1 MGKAHSVE
9 KKKKKDKK
17 KGSLKVSG
25 SSSFGKKKKRG
36 LERKKMDYGLN
47 LWQEDWK
54 TKPCSFLLK
63 FGVVTPSIH
72 FLLEKNLV

>member
-1 MGKAHSVE
+1 MKN
-9 KKKKKDKK
+9 KKKNKK
-17 KGSLKVSG
+17 KGILKVS
-25 SSSFGKKKKRG
+25 SSSGFGKKKGGGGGGGGGG